1 MAMRLASLMVFL
13 MLFSL
18 CLGNGNTSVTTTLPS
33 LSEETTGE
41 TTSTIQPEIIGAVLP
56 SEELLIKESVSKK
69 DTAKN
74 AYLLGRGS
82 PDEPEK
88 REFFA
93 NSTHAYEELLDIYA
107 ELADIA
113 RQKNDRQKEAEYL
126 EYINET
132 KWRIKEIEREIA

>member
-33 LSEETTGE
+33 LSEETTG
-41 TTSTIQPEIIGAVLP
+41 VLP